1 MPSEKTAFV
10 VSFSIPE
17 HKSFKS
23 LQFGIFSAIV
33 LGSDFKGKSQVW
45 FFSCSLGISIII
57 CKKLVTIIVLGEGN
71 LLFLSSEFFFFFC
84 LELLFLLLCIN
95 YYK

>member
-1 MPSEKTAFV
+1 M

-33 LGSDFKGKSQVW
+33 LGSDFKGKSQVCL
-45 FFSCSLGISIII
+45 FSCLLGISVII
-57 CKKLVTIIVLGEGN
+57 CKKPATIAVFGEGN
-71 LLFLSSEFFFFFC
+71 LLFLSSAFFFC
-84 LELLFLLLCIN
+84 LELLF
-95 YYK
+95 YYHVLITQIIK

>member
-1 MPSEKTAFV
+1 M

-17 HKSFKS
+17 YRSFKS

-33 LGSDFKGKSQVW
+33 LGSDFKGKSQVCL
-45 FFSCSLGISIII
+45 FSCSLGISVII
-57 CKKLVTIIVLGEGN
+57 CKKPVTIIVFGEGN

-84 LELLFLLLCIN
+84 LELLF
-95 YYK
+95 YYYV

>member
-1 MPSEKTAFV
+1 MPSEKIAFM

-45 FFSCSLGISIII
+45 FFSCSLGVSVII
-57 CKKLVTIIVLGEGN
+57 CKKPVTIVVLGEGN
-71 LLFLSSEFFFFFC
+71 LLFLSSEFFFFALSF
-84 LELLFLLLCIN
+84 FFIIIIN